1 MSLLIS
7 VLIAVVLV
15 VGLGYAAPYLP
26 FNELLGGGFYQIAAI
41 VLAIVISVFLNLP
54 MLYMLRAN
62 SAYSKGKFKSAVELY
77 KKAYKTN
84 RLSVDMEIYCAYIFL
99 KEGEKELSGQIFEK
113 LESKKLDS
121 RQQNSF
127 DTNKA
132 IYLWKTGDINSAI
145 KLLQNV
151 WDRAPSVTVAGTLGA
166 LMLVKARQEGDYS
179 QALKFCESTNEQ
191 YTYEKTIL
199 ANLGEAYYSTE
210 QNDKALKTFEELM
223 DCGTSSPAPLYYYA
237 LALLKANR
245 NDEGEEMLER
255 ALHLRY
261 SRLSTISKKTV
272 KAKLDE
278 IQNNTEE

>member
-7 VLIAVVLV
+7 VLIAALLV
-15 VGLGYAAPYLP
+15 VGLGYAAPHLP
-26 FNELLGGGFYQIAAI
+26 FNYLLGGGMYQVIAI
-41 VLAIVISVFLNLP
+41 VLAIVISAFLNMP

-62 SAYSKGKFKSAVELY
+62 SAYSKGKFKAAMELY
-77 KKAYKTN
+77 KKAYKTH

-113 LESKKLDS
+113 LEGKKLDN

-127 DTNKA
+127 NTNKA
-132 IYLWKTGDINSAI
+132 IYLWKTGDIDSAI
-145 KLLQNV
+145 KLLQKV
-151 WDRAPSVTVAGTLGA
+151 WEGAPSVTVAGTLGA
-166 LMLVKARQEGDYS
+166 LMLVKARKDGDYS
-179 QALKFCESTNEQ
+179 AALDFCESTNEQ

-199 ANLGEAYYSTE
+199 ANLGEAYYCTG

-223 DCGTSSPAPLYYYA
+223 DCGTTSPAPLYYYA

-245 NDEGEEMLER
+245 NDEGEEMLEK
-255 ALHLRY
+255 ALRLRY
-261 SRLSTISKKTV
+261 SHLSTISKKTV
-272 KAKLDE
+272 KAKLEE